1 MADVILHAFDWKF
14 ADVAAKASRIAEL
27 GYGAVLLSPP
37 LYSDENGPQWWQ
49 RYQPKDYRVIRSY
62 LGRKA
67 DLIAAVE
74 ALHAHGVRVFADIVF
89 NHMANERRPDPL
101 DFPGAAEL
109 ERYCR
114 EQKEFEADRLYGD
127 LSRPL
132 FTPNDFNTNG
142 NIQDWLSQYQS
153 TECSLSGLPDL
164 DLNDNVVGQ
173 QRECLRALNG
183 LGFDGYRVD
192 AVKHLAGEHIRRV
205 FESGDLAG
213 KYLFGEALTTN
224 DREEHIFLWPLLGE
238 TGMCFYDFPLHETMR
253 RVFSPGG
260 SMRELADPAAYG
272 QALPSPRAVTF
283 TVTHD
288 IPNNDGFRSLLL
300 DRQDEYL
307 ATAYI
312 MARDGGVPLIYS
324 DHNESAARFPEDRNR
339 WNNAWKREDIAAML
353 AFHNA
358 VNGLPQLLLYEDDG
372 FLVLARGDRA
382 FVAINKTG
390 EWRTPYIQTGSLR
403 NGAYRCLLHGYIM
416 LLETDPFI
424 FAIPPRQAQLWL
436 HEGP

>member
-260 SMRELADPAAYG
+260 SMRELADPAAYA